1 MLNAQ
6 GPYTHFASSMSA
18 QQQIKITIE
27 KNRAVFKARRF
38 AIELQH
44 GDALPGL
51 EKLRKGKA
59 DVVVT
64 SPPYNIGIGYG
75 AYDDTISRTDYLAW
89 LNRWADLV
97 ERALG
102 EDGSLF
108 LNLGSKPKD
117 PWVGLQAAMTVAGA
131 QSIADLSGTLR
142 FQLQNTFHWIKS
154 ISIDPQYVGQQHQ
167 LSEPLS
173 VGHYKPI
180 NSKRFVNDTHEYL
193 FHFSKRGTVELD
205 RLSVGVPYQDKSNT
219 TRWRGAKNDVRCRGN
234 CWFMPYETIQIR
246 ADERPHPA
254 TFPVQLAEWSVRMHG
269 LERARLVVDPFLG
282 LGSSAVACAQLGV
295 SFLGFEIDREYY
307 RGAVARLEELFS
319 AKE

>member
-1 MLNAQ
+1 
-6 GPYTHFASSMSA
+6 MSVSPSA
-18 QQQIKITIE
+18 KISIE
-27 KNRAVFKARRF
+27 KNRALFKGKGF
-38 AIELQH
+38 SIELNR
-44 GDALPGL
+44 GDSLEALA
-51 EKLRKGKA
+51 KLRRERV

-64 SPPYNIGIGYG
+64 SPPYNIGVGYG
-75 AYDDTISRTDYLAW
+75 AYDDTISRRDYLAW
-89 LNRWADLV
+89 LDRWADLV
-97 ERALG
+97 ERVLS

-131 QSIADLSGTLR
+131 ESVAELSGPLR

-154 ISIDPQYVGQQHQ
+154 ISIDPHYVGQQHQ
-167 LSEPLS
+167 LQEPLS

-193 FHFSKRGTVELD
+193 FHFSKRGSVELD

-219 TRWRGAKNDVRCRGN
+219 KRWSSAKNDLRCRGN

-254 TFPVQLAEWSVRMHG
+254 TFPVQLAEWSIKTHG
-269 LERARLVVDPFLG
+269 LERTRLVVDPFLG
-282 LGSSAVACAQLGV
+282 LGSSAVACAKLGV
-295 SFLGFEIDREYY
+295 SFVGYEIDESYFE
-307 RGAVARLEELFS
+307 GAVSRLQSLFS